1 MHGHDIGQVPS
12 ADASVSVETMPRT
25 PRDRAP
31 ALTRMR
37 RYVTASFVAMI
48 VFFGFFFAATVVAEG
63 APAWSL
69 VWTIGVTAIVAVQA
83 SFWERGG
90 PWWLTAASFA
100 SSGALWAV
108 VSTTGQNAGLL
119 LFFGVSVGL
128 ITTTPPFA
136 SPRWFVVGLAAA
148 LAPVLIAGRDD
159 VGDLPARLVAV
170 TFAMLSLFAVH
181 WLNRYAFDLYLEI
194 EDARETTA
202 ELAVVRER
210 YRFSVD
216 LHDIQGQALHVSRL
230 QLQLADKT
238 LDRDPEAAR
247 RHLREAEQLIV
258 QTIAETRRLAYGERA
273 LTLAGELANSTELI
287 RAASIDLVVD
297 GAPPVGHPADDLFGH
312 AVREAT
318 TNLLRHA
325 QAEHVTIR
333 IRADSVVIENDGA
346 AEAPRVL
353 SGLARL
359 GERFAAIG
367 GAVTTSHHGGVFRL
381 EARAEPTDA
390 TGRGATTPA
399 SSAPAVPA
407 SATGGRA

>member
-48 VFFGFFFAATVVAEG
+48 VFFGFFFAATLVAEG

-136 SPRWFVVGLAAA
+136 SPR
-148 LAPVLIAGRDD
+148 
-159 VGDLPARLVAV
+159 
-170 TFAMLSLFAVH
+170 
-181 WLNRYAFDLYLEI
+181 
-194 EDARETTA
+194 
-202 ELAVVRER
+202 
-210 YRFSVD
+210 
-216 LHDIQGQALHVSRL
+216 
-230 QLQLADKT
+230 
-238 LDRDPEAAR
+238 
-247 RHLREAEQLIV
+247 
-258 QTIAETRRLAYGERA
+258 
-273 LTLAGELANSTELI
+273 
-287 RAASIDLVVD
+287 
-297 GAPPVGHPADDLFGH
+297 
-312 AVREAT
+312 
-318 TNLLRHA
+318 
-325 QAEHVTIR
+325 
-333 IRADSVVIENDGA
+333 
-346 AEAPRVL
+346 
-353 SGLARL
+353 
-359 GERFAAIG
+359 
-367 GAVTTSHHGGVFRL
+367 
-381 EARAEPTDA
+381 
-390 TGRGATTPA
+390 
-399 SSAPAVPA
+399 
-407 SATGGRA
+407 

>member
-1 MHGHDIGQVPS
+1 
-12 ADASVSVETMPRT
+12 MPRRT
-25 PRDRAP
+25 PERLP

-37 RYVTASFVAMI
+37 RYVTGSFVALVAFLA
-48 VFFGFFFAATVVAEG
+48 VFSVAALTTDGAPVWLVVAVI
-63 APAWSL
+63 AVS
-69 VWTIGVTAIVAVQA
+69 TAVAAHSV
-83 SFWERGG
+83 FWERGA
-90 PWWLTAASFA
+90 PWWLAALSLT
-100 SSGALWAV
+100 SSAALWWAAHLAE
-108 VSTTGQNAGLL
+108 QNPTLL

-128 ITTTPPFA
+128 VTTTPPFT
-136 SPRWFVVGLAAA
+136 SWRW
-148 LAPVLIAGRDD
+148 
-159 VGDLPARLVAV
+159 LVAAVGVAVAPLLVAGPGGRPVVLTVSIAVVVV
-170 TFAMLSLFAVH
+170 TMAAIYLVYR
-181 WLNRYAFDLYLEI
+181 LNRYGFDLYLEI
-194 EDARETTA
+194 EAARETTA

-325 QAEHVTIR
+325 QAEHVLIR
-333 IRADSVVIENDGA
+333 IRADSVVVENDGA

-367 GAVTTSHHGGVFRL
+367 GAVTTSHHDGVLRL
-381 EARAEPTDA
+381 EARADPTDA
-390 TGRGATTPA
+390 TGRGATTRA
-399 SSAPAVPA
+399 SSASPFPA

>member
-1 MHGHDIGQVPS
+1 
-12 ADASVSVETMPRT
+12 MPRRT
-25 PRDRAP
+25 PDRLP

-37 RYVTASFVAMI
+37 RYVTGSFVALVAFMA
-48 VFFGFFFAATVVAEG
+48 VFYVAALTTEG
-63 APAWSL
+63 APAWL
-69 VWTIGVTAIVAVQA
+69 VVAVVA
-83 SFWERGG
+83 VSVAVAAHSVFWERGA
-90 PWWLTAASFA
+90 PWWLATLSLA
-100 SSGALWAV
+100 SSAALWWAAHLAE
-108 VSTTGQNAGLL
+108 QNLTLL

-128 ITTTPPFA
+128 VTTTPPFT
-136 SPRWFVVGLAAA
+136 SWRWLVAAVGVAVGPLLVAGPGARPVVLPVSIAVVVVTLAA
-148 LAPVLIAGRDD
+148 IY
-159 VGDLPARLVAV
+159 LVYR
-170 TFAMLSLFAVH
+170 
-181 WLNRYAFDLYLEI
+181 LNRYGFDLYLEI
-194 EDARETTA
+194 EAARETTA

-238 LDRDPEAAR
+238 LDRDPAEAR

-258 QTIAETRRLAYGERA
+258 QTIAETRRLAYGQRT

-333 IRADSVVIENDGA
+333 LRDDTVVVENDGA
-346 AEAPRVL
+346 GEAPRLL

-359 GERFAAIG
+359 GERFAEIG
-367 GAVTTSHHGGVFRL
+367 GSVTTSHHDGVFRL
-381 EARAEPTDA
+381 EARAA
-390 TGRGATTPA
+390 SAGAGGLAGATRA
-399 SSAPAVPA
+399 SSAPGPGV
-407 SATGGRA
+407 ATGGRA

>member
-1 MHGHDIGQVPS
+1 
-12 ADASVSVETMPRT
+12 MPRRT
-25 PRDRAP
+25 PDRLP

-37 RYVTASFVAMI
+37 RYVTGSFVALVAFMA
-48 VFFGFFFAATVVAEG
+48 VFYVAALTTEG
-63 APAWSL
+63 APAWL
-69 VWTIGVTAIVAVQA
+69 VVAVVA
-83 SFWERGG
+83 VSVAVAAHSVFWERGA
-90 PWWLTAASFA
+90 PWWLATLSLA
-100 SSGALWAV
+100 SSAALWWAAHLAE
-108 VSTTGQNAGLL
+108 QNLTLL

-128 ITTTPPFA
+128 VTTTPPFT
-136 SPRWFVVGLAAA
+136 SWRW
-148 LAPVLIAGRDD
+148 
-159 VGDLPARLVAV
+159 LVAAVGVAVAPLLVAGPGARPVVLPVSIAVVVV
-170 TFAMLSLFAVH
+170 TMAAIYLVYR
-181 WLNRYAFDLYLEI
+181 LNRYGFDLYLEI
-194 EDARETTA
+194 EAARETTA

-238 LDRDPEAAR
+238 LDRDPAEAR

-258 QTIAETRRLAYGERA
+258 QTIAETRRLAYGQRT

-333 IRADSVVIENDGA
+333 LRDDTVVVENDGA
-346 AEAPRVL
+346 GEAPRLL

-359 GERFAAIG
+359 GERFAEIG
-367 GAVTTSHHGGVFRL
+367 GSVTTSHHDGVFRL
-381 EARAEPTDA
+381 EARAA
-390 TGRGATTPA
+390 SAGAGGLAGATRA
-399 SSAPAVPA
+399 SFAPGPGV
-407 SATGGRA
+407 ATGGRA

>member
-1 MHGHDIGQVPS
+1 
-12 ADASVSVETMPRT
+12 MPRRT
-25 PRDRAP
+25 PDRLP

-37 RYVTASFVAMI
+37 RYVTGSFVALVAFMA
-48 VFFGFFFAATVVAEG
+48 VFYVAALTTEG
-63 APAWSL
+63 APAWL
-69 VWTIGVTAIVAVQA
+69 VVAVVA
-83 SFWERGG
+83 VSVAVAAHSVFWERGA
-90 PWWLTAASFA
+90 PWWLAILSLA
-100 SSGALWAV
+100 SSAALWWAAHLAE
-108 VSTTGQNAGLL
+108 QNLTLL

-128 ITTTPPFA
+128 VTTTPPFT
-136 SPRWFVVGLAAA
+136 SWRW
-148 LAPVLIAGRDD
+148 
-159 VGDLPARLVAV
+159 LVAAVGVAVAPLLVAGPAARPVVLSVSIAVVVV
-170 TFAMLSLFAVH
+170 TMAAIYLVYR
-181 WLNRYAFDLYLEI
+181 LNRYGFDLYLEI
-194 EDARETTA
+194 EAARETTA

-238 LDRDPEAAR
+238 LDRDPAEAR

-258 QTIAETRRLAYGERA
+258 QTIAETRRLAYGQRT

-325 QAEHVTIR
+325 QPEHVTIR
-333 IRADSVVIENDGA
+333 LRDDSVVVENDGA
-346 AEAPRVL
+346 GEAPRLL

-359 GERFAAIG
+359 GERFAEIG
-367 GAVTTSHHGGVFRL
+367 GSVTTSHHDGVFRL
-381 EARAEPTDA
+381 EARAA
-390 TGRGATTPA
+390 SAGAGGLAGATRA
-399 SSAPAVPA
+399 SFAPGPGV
-407 SATGGRA
+407 ATGGRA